1 MKAYEDFF
9 LVSWK
14 IWLLKE
20 QKKII
25 WIITEKLM
33 TNTIAKMTR

>member
-1 MKAYEDFF
+1 MKAYEDF
-9 LVSWK
+9 WK

-20 QKKII
+20 LKKII
-25 WIITEKLM
+25 WIITEKVM